1 MAKTIKKLLLLGG
14 GPTNIGHEN
23 ELDAAAYERL
33 QAIKKTGAQV
43 IYIDNNPFSFASESV
58 QAADVYVQ
66 EVTFQ
71 NVVNIIE
78 KEHPDAIMPKIG
90 GLNAMQVAWQLE
102 ESDVLDNNIDMLGIR
117 PVDLKRVLDNQRLR
131 ELLNEINEPI
141 IASKIVPNDD
151 EAMDFVRDVGFPVI
165 VKPLSASHDTSRFI
179 CNNTDELE
187 DALEISF
194 ERTYIK
200 HVSIEQSIV
209 GYKEIEMVGV
219 RDENGNKILVSG
231 LEDMDPIGIHSGD
244 SIIFAPTQTLIN
256 QEYQALRTATFQI
269 MDAINITGTCHV
281 QFAQSR
287 TDSNYYVTK
296 VSPFFTRNA
305 LLAAKAT
312 GYPLSYVST
321 LLEMGVSLTEVKLP
335 QKYSKYLPFMEPTM
349 DHVVVRLPLWPFRD
363 IPDVDQHLNTLMKS
377 VGSTIGVGRTVE
389 EAIMKAMHSSQFS
402 PRDIL
407 PSVSKVD
414 DDAVINQLIHPLA
427 SRVLIL
433 MEALRRGFSI
443 DELSELTKIDRFYF
457 YKMNQLLRAQDY
469 VINNPLSPTAV
480 EAAHEYGFGD
490 GMLAELWNV
499 NISTIERMNQNSN
512 VKVTF
517 KEIEPSAGEFREA
530 TNVFYSSYELE
541 NESVPCKGK
550 TALIIGRGG
559 NQLGPNA
566 AADYYTAQILETT
579 RRAGYKTII
588 MNTNPNAISLAPA
601 LSDKQYIEPIQLGN
615 ILNIVNLEQPDIIF
629 LPGNRHYLSK
639 KLKEFADLNIVVLPP
654 DQKIAKFQQGTAT
667 TAVDLF
673 IDGDRI
679 LPITT
684 ISFHTKSRRT
694 ELRYINDYQQPM
706 NRWQT
711 DERPLIKMA
720 ISKIDTANWQGL
732 VQVLFDHD
740 GSGNYTFTGIRPIR
754 ITESAFLNK
763 TTGVNWIDALV
774 KKYLHV
780 LDIDQLSSFYQPGI
794 HQRYSIMEAVFPFKE
809 LQSNRTDGTSTQ
821 EVGAALSFKKIE
833 NPIESWNCYLQITG
847 EAHQNSD
854 ESHPFGINRLLFGI
868 CS

>member
-1 MAKTIKKLLLLGG
+1 MISQNLWQEEGTTMATNIKKLLLLGG

-33 QAIKKTGAQV
+33 SAIKRTGAQV
-43 IYIDNNPFSFASESV
+43 IYVDNNPFSFASEEV
-58 QAADVYVQ
+58 QPADVYVQ
-66 EVTFQ
+66 EVNFQ

-78 KEHPDAIMPKIG
+78 KEKPDAIMPKIG

-102 ESDVLDNNIDMLGIR
+102 ESDVLANNNIQLLGIR
-117 PVDLKRVLDNQRLR
+117 PIDLKKVLDNQQLR
-131 ELLNEINEPI
+131 ELLDETGEPI
-141 IASKIVPNDD
+141 IASKIVASDD

-179 CNNTDELE
+179 CNNTDEME

-194 ERTYIK
+194 KRTYIK
-200 HVSIEQSIV
+200 WVSIEQSIV
-209 GYKEIEMVGV
+209 GYKEIEMVAI
-219 RDENGNKILVSG
+219 RDENGNKLLISG

-256 QEYQALRTATFQI
+256 QEYQSLRTATFRI
-269 MDAINITGTCHV
+269 MDAINITGTCHI

-287 TDSNYYVTK
+287 TDSNYFVTK

-305 LLAAKAT
+305 LLAAKST

-321 LLEMGVSLTEVKLP
+321 LLEMGYALPEIKLP
-335 QKYSKYLPFMEPTM
+335 EKYSKYLPFMEPTM
-349 DHVVVRLPLWPFRD
+349 DHVVVRIPLWPFRD

-377 VGSTIGVGRTVE
+377 VGSTIGIGRTVE

-407 PSVSKVD
+407 PSVSKISD
-414 DDAVINQLIHPLA
+414 DDVINQLIHPLA
-427 SRVLIL
+427 SRILIL
-433 MEALRRGFSI
+433 MEAIRRGFSI

-457 YKMNQLLRAQDY
+457 YKMNQLLRAQDF

-480 EAAHEYGFGD
+480 EVGHKYGFGD

-499 NISTIERMNQNSN
+499 NISTIERMNRNSKT
-512 VKVTF
+512 KVTF
-517 KEIEPSAGEFREA
+517 KEVEPSAGEFLET

-541 NESVPCKGK
+541 NESQPCVGK

-566 AADYYTAQILETT
+566 AADYYTAQVLDTAHK
-579 RRAGYKTII
+579 AGYKTII

-615 ILNIVNLEQPDIIF
+615 ILNIVNLEKPDIIF

-654 DQKIAKFQQGTAT
+654 DQKVAKYNQRKAT
-667 TAVDLF
+667 DAVDLF
-673 IDGDRI
+673 IDHDRI

-684 ISFHTKSRRT
+684 ISFYTNSHRT
-694 ELRYINDYQQPM
+694 ELRYINNYQQPM
-706 NRWQT
+706 NHWQT
-711 DERPLIKMA
+711 DEQKLIDLA
-720 ISKIDTANWQGL
+720 INKIDTSQWQGL
-732 VQVLFDHD
+732 VQVLFNRIDD
-740 GSGNYTFTGIRPIR
+740 QSGYQFSGIRPIR

-763 TTGVNWIDALV
+763 TTGINWIDALV
-774 KKYLHV
+774 KKYLGI
-780 LDIDQLSSFYQPGI
+780 LDIDHLSEYYQPGT
-794 HQRYSIMEAVFPFKE
+794 HKRYAMMEAVFPFKE
-809 LQSNRTDGTSTQ
+809 LQSNRKDGTSTQ
-821 EVGAALSFKKIE
+821 EVGSSLSFK
-833 NPIESWNCYLQITG
+833 NIES
-847 EAHQNSD
+847 
-854 ESHPFGINRLLFGI
+854 
-868 CS
+868 

>member
-1 MAKTIKKLLLLGG
+1 MTTNIKKLLLLGG

-33 QAIKKTGAQV
+33 TAIKKTGTQV
-43 IYIDNNPFSFASESV
+43 IYVDDNPFSFASEEV
-58 QAADVYVQ
+58 QPADVYVQ
-66 EVTFQ
+66 AVNFQ
-71 NVVNIIE
+71 NVVKIIE
-78 KEHPDAIMPKIG
+78 KEKPDAIMPKIG

-102 ESDVLDNNIDMLGIR
+102 ESDVLASHNIQLLGIR
-117 PVDLKRVLDNQRLR
+117 PIDLRKVLDNQQLR
-131 ELLNEINEPI
+131 EMLTETGEPI
-141 IASKIVPNDD
+141 IASKIVADDD

-194 ERTYIK
+194 KRTYIK
-200 HVSIEQSIV
+200 RVSIEQSIV
-209 GYKEIEMVGV
+209 GYKEIEMVAI
-219 RDENGNKILVSG
+219 RDENGNKLLISG

-256 QEYQALRTATFQI
+256 QEYQALRTATFRI
-269 MDAINITGTCHV
+269 MDEINVTGTCHI

-287 TDSNYYVTK
+287 TNANYYVTK

-305 LLAAKAT
+305 LLAAKVT

-321 LLEMGVSLTEVKLP
+321 LLEMGYALPEIKLP
-335 QKYSKYLPFMEPTM
+335 EKYSKYLPFMEPTM
-349 DHVVVRLPLWPFRD
+349 DHVVVRIPLWPFRD

-407 PSVSKVD
+407 PSVSKVND
-414 DDAVINQLIHPLA
+414 DDVINQLIHPLA
-427 SRVLIL
+427 SRILIL

-457 YKMNQLLRAQDY
+457 YKMNQLLRAQDF

-480 EAAHEYGFGD
+480 EVGHKYGFGD
-490 GMLAELWNV
+490 GMLAELWHV
-499 NISTIERMNQNSN
+499 NISTIERMNRNAKQ
-512 VKVTF
+512 KVTF
-517 KEIEPSAGEFREA
+517 KEVEPSAGEFMEA

-541 NESVPCKGK
+541 NESRACPGK
-550 TALIIGRGG
+550 TALVIGRGG

-566 AADYYTAQILETT
+566 AADYYTAQILNTT
-579 RRAGYKTII
+579 RKAGYQTII

-615 ILNIVNLEQPDIIF
+615 ILNIVNLEKPDIIF
-629 LPGNRHYLSK
+629 LPGNRHYLSN
-639 KLKEFADLNIVVLPP
+639 KLREFADLNMVVLPP
-654 DQKIAKFQQGTAT
+654 DQKVAKYKQKQAT
-667 TAVDLF
+667 DAVDLF
-673 IDGDRI
+673 IDQDRI

-684 ISFHTKSRRT
+684 ISFYTKSHRT

-706 NRWQT
+706 AHWQREEN
-711 DERPLIKMA
+711 DLIAEA
-720 ISKIDTANWQGL
+720 ISKIDTSQWQGL
-732 VQVLFDHD
+732 VQVLFYKDAAAT
-740 GSGNYTFTGIRPIR
+740 YQFAGIRPIR

-774 KKYLHV
+774 KKYLGI
-780 LDIDQLSSFYQPGI
+780 LDIDQLASYYQPGI
-794 HQRYSIMEAVFPFKE
+794 HKRYAMMEAVFPFKE

-821 EVGAALSFKKIE
+821 EVGSSLSFRKIDSST
-833 NPIESWNCYLQITG
+833 I
-847 EAHQNSD
+847 
-854 ESHPFGINRLLFGI
+854 
-868 CS
+868 

>member
-1 MAKTIKKLLLLGG
+1 MATTTIKKLLLLGG

-33 QAIKKTGAQV
+33 LAIKKTGAQV
-43 IYIDNNPFSFASESV
+43 IYVDNNPFSFASEEV
-58 QAADVYVQ
+58 QPADVYVQ
-66 EVTFQ
+66 EVNFQ

-78 KEHPDAIMPKIG
+78 KEKPDAIMPKIG
-90 GLNAMQVAWQLE
+90 GLNAMQVAWQLA
-102 ESDVLDNNIDMLGIR
+102 ESDVLANYNIQLLGIR
-117 PVDLKRVLDNQRLR
+117 SMDLKRVLDNEALR
-131 ELLNEINEPI
+131 SLLAEIDEPV
-141 IASKIVPNDD
+141 IASKIVANED
-151 EAMDFVRDVGFPVI
+151 EAMDFVRDIGFPVI
-165 VKPLSASHDTSRFI
+165 VKPLSASHDTSRFS

-194 ERTYIK
+194 DRTYIK
-200 HVSIEQSIV
+200 RVSIEQSIV
-209 GYKEIEMVGV
+209 GYKEIEMVAI
-219 RDENGNKILVSG
+219 RDKSGNKLLISG

-244 SIIFAPTQTLIN
+244 SIVFVPTQTLIN
-256 QEYQALRTATFQI
+256 QEYQRLRTATFQI
-269 MDAINITGTCHV
+269 MDALNITGTCHI

-287 TDSNYYVTK
+287 TGSDYYVTK

-305 LLAAKAT
+305 LLAAKST

-321 LLEMGVSLTEVKLP
+321 LLEMGYSLTEVKLP
-335 QKYSKYLPFMEPTM
+335 NKYSKYLPYMEPTM
-349 DHVVVRLPLWPFRD
+349 DHVVVRIPLWPFRD

-427 SRVLIL
+427 SRILIL

-443 DELSELTKIDRFYF
+443 DELSELTRIDRFYF

-469 VINNPLSPTAV
+469 VINNPLSPKAV
-480 EAAHEYGFGD
+480 EIGHKYGFGD

-499 NISTIERMNQNSN
+499 NISTIERMNQNSDA
-512 VKVTF
+512 KVTF
-517 KEIEPSAGEFREA
+517 KAVEPSAGEFLEA

-541 NESVPCKGK
+541 NESQPFAEKS
-550 TALIIGRGG
+550 ALVIGRGG

-566 AADYYTAQILETT
+566 AADYYTTEILATLK
-579 RRAGYKTII
+579 RGGYKTII
-588 MNTNPNAISLAPA
+588 MNTNPNAISLAPT

-615 ILNIVNLEQPDIIF
+615 ILNIVNLEKPDIIF

-654 DQKIAKFQQGTAT
+654 DQKVATYKLDRAT

-673 IDGDRI
+673 VDGDKI

-684 ISFHTKSRRT
+684 ISFYTKSRRT
-694 ELRYINDYQQPM
+694 KLRFVNDYQEPM
-706 NRWQT
+706 TNWQS
-711 DERPLIKMA
+711 DASSLIERATSLLNPTK
-720 ISKIDTANWQGL
+720 WQGL
-732 VQVLFDHD
+732 VQVLFNRTLDD
-740 GSGNYTFTGIRPIR
+740 QYEFAGTRPVR

-763 TTGVNWIDALV
+763 TTGVNWIDLLV
-774 KKYLHV
+774 KKYLGT
-780 LDIDQLSSFYQPGI
+780 LDMEQVMSKYQPNK
-794 HQRYSIMEAVFPFKE
+794 HRRFAKMEAVFPFKE
-809 LQSNRTDGTSTQ
+809 LQSNRTEGTSTQ
-821 EVGAALSFKKIE
+821 EVGSALSFK
-833 NPIESWNCYLQITG
+833 NFDDP
-847 EAHQNSD
+847 D
-854 ESHPFGINRLLFGI
+854 
-868 CS
+868 